1 MRNRQLARQHPPQGG
16 NHSSP
21 SLVVELK
28 SLRDL
33 KPDPS
38 NPRLHT
44 DKQVGQLVKSITAF
58 GFCVPLLLDQHGHVI
73 AGHGR
78 LLAAQRLGWTELPTI
93 TLDHLSPDQVRAL
106 RLADNRLAE
115 NSAWNEQL
123 LAEQLR
129 LLAEAELDF
138 DLEAIGFDLAEID
151 LRVQSL
157 GELDDEPEA
166 PEIDREVPVVTRLG
180 DVWQLGRHRIAC
192 GDSLKTE
199 TFGAL
204 LGDERVAMVFA
215 DVPYNLKVSTISGKG
230 AIQHPEFAM
239 ASGEM
244 SRSQFTTFLTNALAR
259 MKHASIQG
267 ALIYACIDW
276 RHLGEMC
283 AAGDANQLELKNVVV
298 WSKGTGGMGSMYR
311 SQHEEIF
318 VFKSGSAPHTN
329 NVQLGR
335 YGRNRTN
342 LWEYPGINSFAR
354 NTSEGNLLA
363 CHPTVK
369 PVALV
374 ADAMLDASERGD
386 AVLDPFLGSGT
397 TVIAAEKTGRI
408 GYGIELDPRY
418 VDTAVRRW
426 QLLTGEHAIHALSGQ
441 RFDDAACA
449 RALADQTVDAGEKR
463 GQGA

>member
-1 MRNRQLARQHPPQGG
+1 MQTRQRTTQALFRRES
-16 NHSSP
+16 NSSP
-21 SLVVELK
+21 PLSVELK
-28 SLRDL
+28 PLTDL

-44 DKQVGQLVKSITAF
+44 EKQVGQLVKSITAF

-93 TLDHLSPDQVRAL
+93 TLGYLSPDQVRAL

-123 LAEQLR
+123 LAEQLQ
-129 LLAEAELDF
+129 LLSEADLDF

-157 GELDDEPEA
+157 GELDDEPVA
-166 PEIDREVPVVTRLG
+166 PLADGHSPVVTRLG
-180 DVWQLGRHRIAC
+180 DVWQLSRHRIVC
-192 GDSLKTE
+192 GDSLKAE
-199 TFGAL
+199 TFDTL
-204 LGDERVAMVFA
+204 LGTQQVAMVFA
-215 DVPYNLKVSTISGKG
+215 DVPYNLKISTISGNG

-244 SRSQFTTFLTNALAR
+244 SRSEFTAFLSTALAR
-259 MKHASIQG
+259 MKQVSCQG
-267 ALIYACIDW
+267 ALIFACIDW

-283 AAGDANQLELKNVVV
+283 AAGEANQLELKNVVV

-318 VFKSGSAPHTN
+318 VFKSGSVPHIN

-342 LWEYPGINSFAR
+342 VWQYPGINSFAR
-354 NTSEGNLLA
+354 NTDEGNLLA
-363 CHPTVK
+363 SHPTVK

-374 ADAMLDASERGD
+374 ADAMLDASQRGD

-397 TVIAAEKTGRI
+397 TVIAAEKTGRV

-426 QLLTGEHAIHALSGQ
+426 QLLTEEHATHAITGE
-441 RFDDAACA
+441 RFDEIAATGRLVSC
-449 RALADQTVDAGEKR
+449 DQLQGES
-463 GQGA
+463 A